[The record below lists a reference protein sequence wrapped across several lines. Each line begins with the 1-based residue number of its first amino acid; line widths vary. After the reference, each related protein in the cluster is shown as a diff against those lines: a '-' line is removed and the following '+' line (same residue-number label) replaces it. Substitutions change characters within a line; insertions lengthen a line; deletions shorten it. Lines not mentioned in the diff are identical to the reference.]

1 MGDKEFLLML
11 LPILRG
17 LERGRVGHIHSPV
30 SHKSLVGHLLGHHL
44 LERHIKIFLIEED
57 GGLLLN

>member
-17 LERGRVGHIHSPV
+17 LEGGRVGHIRSPV
-30 SHKSLVGHLLGHHL
+30 SHKSLVCHLLSHHL
-44 LERHIKIFLIEED
+44 LKRYIKIFLIEED